1 MYHFNEL
8 PLRHL
13 VLHKDGTT
21 SGPTA
26 FSGNIGK
33 ALEKCHELSVVKCE
47 ARENNL
53 PNVLQDITAINISKD
68 QQYLYNICKAIE
80 AGQVTESLAKKE
92 PGPLVHSRWLTT
104 ANRILRLNVSSTSP
118 STELVLLSDYVL
130 RVYAPVWFSKKL
142 KPQCYMGARHLW
154 HLIQLSRF
162 LSESDRLVVDKCIQ
176 RKAFFGHPENI
187 LLSMLVDER
196 KEIRELAARRIK
208 LARQSNGMNPVEVR
222 KFKIP
227 TMNFEADD
235 YDTLVNWQ
243 ELLRTQPPMLKDIS
257 DDEIENAIQIARK
270 WSLDDFPCATQ
281 CVERHVK
288 MVTEAAASVC
298 GDLRR
303 DGYITAKLLSQKD
316 IPHFGSKK
324 DWKTK

>member
-1 MYHFNEL
+1 
-8 PLRHL
+8 
-13 VLHKDGTT
+13 
-21 SGPTA
+21 
-26 FSGNIGK
+26 
-33 ALEKCHELSVVKCE
+33 
-47 ARENNL
+47 
-53 PNVLQDITAINISKD
+53 
-68 QQYLYNICKAIE
+68 
-80 AGQVTESLAKKE
+80 
-92 PGPLVHSRWLTT
+92 
-104 ANRILRLNVSSTSP
+104 
-118 STELVLLSDYVL
+118 
-130 RVYAPVWFSKKL
+130 
-142 KPQCYMGARHLW
+142 MGARHLW

-162 LSESDRLVVDKCIQ
+162 FSESDRLVVDKCIQ
-176 RKAFFGHPENI
+176 RNVFFGHPENI